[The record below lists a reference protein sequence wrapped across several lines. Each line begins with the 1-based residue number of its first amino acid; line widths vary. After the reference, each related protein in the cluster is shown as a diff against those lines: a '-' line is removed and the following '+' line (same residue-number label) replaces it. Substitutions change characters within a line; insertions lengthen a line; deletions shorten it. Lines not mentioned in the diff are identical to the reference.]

1 MKQLLDSLK
10 EMIDWVTPFS
20 KTISHIHCNLTPE
33 KHLYLAAPSKD
44 RSIEFQAVSKT
55 PCQDI
60 QGVACL
66 GSLPYLRQIIN
77 SSFLNASC
85 EVNISYDTSGKHPSV
100 RTIKFTNGDKM
111 EMQYTATNPYMNN
124 FLVMPSKQKIDSW
137 PVTFILD
144 KYMVD
149 KIAEMKTIQA
159 AAPGKNANDVELLTF
174 VCEKSGNLNAI
185 FGDERNPASL
195 YLTNEVERLDQ
206 KNGFRAAFI
215 IDQFIRLGQ
224 MIDWSK
230 AKDGVPVQLANTS
243 LKIMIESSLLEH
255 DIIMTA
261 KKKAER

>member
-1 MKQLLDSLK
+1 
-10 EMIDWVTPFS
+10 MIDWVTPFNKS
-20 KTISHIHCNLTPE
+20 ISHIHCTLTPE
-33 KHLYLAAPSKD
+33 KHLFLAAPSKD
-44 RSIEFQAVSKT
+44 RSIEFQATSKT
-55 PCQDI
+55 PCEDL

-66 GSLPYLRQIIN
+66 GSIPYLRQIIN
-77 SSFLNASC
+77 SSFLTAAC
-85 EVNISYDTSGKHPSV
+85 DVNITYDTSGKRPSV
-100 RTIKFTNGDKM
+100 RTIKFSNGDKM

-124 FLVMPSKQKIDSW
+124 FLVMPSNQKIDVW

-149 KIAEMKTIQA
+149 KITEMRSIQMA
-159 AAPGKNANDVELLTF
+159 SASGDVELFTF

-195 YLTNEVERLDQ
+195 YLTNEVDRPDQ
-206 KNGFRAAFI
+206 KVGFRAAFM
-215 IDQFIRLGQ
+215 IDQFIRLAQ

-230 AKDGVPVQLANTS
+230 AKEGVPVQLANTA
-243 LKIMIESSLLEH
+243 LKIMIESKLMEY